1 MKYAEAM
8 GAKGYRV
15 HSAEELKELLE
26 SIPDSTGPVVI
37 DVPIDYSDNIK
48 LADTLLPEE
57 FY

>member
-1 MKYAEAM
+1 M

-26 SIPDSTGPVVI
+26 SIPESTGPVVI